1 MTLPKPHR
9 QPGFGEPWLSRRALL
24 AAGTCGLGGLTF
36 GWTRSAWS
44 TGVAPEPYR
53 DFLRLSALLVPH
65 RLDEVT
71 GERLAL
77 EMRADQPPMADY
89 IASLLALAAAKRAS
103 RVEDFFPF
111 ATGAPRAA
119 ALRII
124 SAWYLGVVDDAPGA
138 RVFANAD
145 ALMFKPTADV
155 MTIPTYAVA
164 GPSNWGGFSPPLAA
178 MPAF

>member
-1 MTLPKPHR
+1 M
-9 QPGFGEPWLSRRALL
+9 SRRALL
-24 AAGTCGLGGLTF
+24 AAGTCGVGGLAF

-44 TGVAPEPYR
+44 TRLVGEPHR

-89 IASLLALAAAKRAS
+89 IASLLALATAKRAS
-103 RVEDFFPF
+103 RAEDFFPF
-111 ATGAPRAA
+111 ATAAPRAA

-124 SAWYLGVVDDAPGA
+124 SAWYLGVVEDVPGA

-155 MTIPTYAVA
+155 MTVPTYAVA
-164 GPSNWGGFSPPLAA
+164 GPNNWGGFSPPLAA
-178 MPAF
+178 MPVF